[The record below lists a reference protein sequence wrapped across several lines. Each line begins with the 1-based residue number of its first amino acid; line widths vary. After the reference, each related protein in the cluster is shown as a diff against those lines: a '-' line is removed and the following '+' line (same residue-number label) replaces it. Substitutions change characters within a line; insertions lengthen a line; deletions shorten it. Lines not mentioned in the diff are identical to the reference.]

1 MVCTWCGRSW
11 ACKWIDAL
19 KPVETSDP
27 PMSNKEAQAT
37 TWKGCRIGHFDRTPA
52 GRSLVLQERGC
63 GSELLSHR
71 HCIGRRPQRTTVFEP
86 VFKVIWAWVPKYLCT
101 KYLMVAC
108 VHVSWDISRWACDQI
123 QNLSRCKSSPACERL
138 VVFLGRGWLRSIF
151 YTRVISHGFPI
162 LYKTAERSAVADLR
176 DSPIWYPKIYCNTD
190 PTRSPKAHQEP
201 HQCRGDS
208 RLLR

>member
-1 MVCTWCGRSW
+1 MLAHYTRCTILRGLHPICHQIFLACDSGRGAPSMVCTWCGRSW
-11 ACKWIDAL
+11 ACKWFDAL

-108 VHVSWDISRWACDQI
+108 IHVSWDISRWACDQFRI
-123 QNLSRCKSSPACERL
+123 CQDVNHLQL
-138 VVFLGRGWLRSIF
+138 V
-151 YTRVISHGFPI
+151 
-162 LYKTAERSAVADLR
+162 KD
-176 DSPIWYPKIYCNTD
+176 
-190 PTRSPKAHQEP
+190 
-201 HQCRGDS
+201 
-208 RLLR
+208 